1 MPVGAMIP
9 DWAFRKELKR
19 LDSKLDVEWDTRRQR
34 WKIVRETASP
44 GNLYNYKVDV
54 MTVANP
60 DGSYRPLDQRTIR
73 MLRQADMQT
82 RGANTV
88 LDEIMD
94 EQTRVQE
101 SAERDE
107 RREEEAL
114 IEDEILPRA
123 KRDAESLGA
132 LNIPKEDVAR
142 MMAGR

>member
-1 MPVGAMIP
+1 
-9 DWAFRKELKR
+9 
-19 LDSKLDVEWDTRRQR
+19 
-34 WKIVRETASP
+34 
-44 GNLYNYKVDV
+44 
-54 MTVANP
+54 
-60 DGSYRPLDQRTIR
+60 
-73 MLRQADMQT
+73 MQT